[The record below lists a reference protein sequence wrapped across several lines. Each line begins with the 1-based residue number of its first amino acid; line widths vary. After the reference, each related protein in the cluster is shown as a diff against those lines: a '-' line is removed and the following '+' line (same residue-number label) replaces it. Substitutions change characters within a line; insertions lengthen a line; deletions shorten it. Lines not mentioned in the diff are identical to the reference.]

1 MVNTNNLSLISADFV
16 NLQTLALYDEFYGWM
31 CAFVVFLATV
41 QFLKL
46 LQFNKKMNMLG
57 DTISLASKDLKV
69 FFVTFTL
76 YFWAF
81 VATGFLLFGNTML
94 DYASIINAAESV
106 FSFALGAFDF
116 EAMSDSNKVLG
127 PLYFFLFIAV
137 VVVGLM
143 SIFLTILAD
152 AFTQVKEQVGE
163 QSNDYELVDF
173 MWRRI
178 KGVMGFKTVSV

>member
-1 MVNTNNLSLISADFV
+1 
-16 NLQTLALYDEFYGWM
+16 
-31 CAFVVFLATV
+31 
-41 QFLKL
+41 
-46 LQFNKKMNMLG
+46 
-57 DTISLASKDLKV
+57 
-69 FFVTFTL
+69 
-76 YFWAF
+76 
-81 VATGFLLFGNTML
+81 ML

-127 PLYFFLFIAV
+127 PLYFFLFIGV